1 MASEK
6 LVNEIKARAVKHGDF
21 TLASGKKSSYYLDLK
36 LAYTEPSVLKSIAAA
51 LRESAQELD
60 VDRVAG
66 MELGAVPLAVALS
79 LELDVPFVIIRKEK
93 KGYGAAKRFEGE
105 IKNGENIL
113 LVEDVVTTG
122 GSVGQAVDVIRG
134 AGGKCKQ
141 AITVIDRLEGGEENL
156 QKINIDLT
164 SILTIRDLEL

>member
-1 MASEK
+1 MSKQK
-6 LVNEIKARAVKHGDF
+6 LIDEIKTRAVKRGDF
-21 TLASGKKSSYYLDLK
+21 TLASGRKSSYYLDLK
-36 LAYTEPSVLKSIAAA
+36 LAYTEPSVLKAITEA
-51 LRESAQELD
+51 LREGAQGLD

-105 IKNGENIL
+105 INEGENIL

-122 GSVGQAVDVIRG
+122 GSVGQAVDVIRS
-134 AGGKCKQ
+134 AGGRCSR
-141 AITVIDRLEGGEENL
+141 AITVIDRLEGGEESL
-156 QKINIDLT
+156 QKINIDLI

>member
-6 LVNEIKARAVKHGDF
+6 LIDEIKKRAVKHGDF
-21 TLASGKKSSYYLDLK
+21 TLASGRKSSYYLDLK
-36 LAYTEPSVLKSIAAA
+36 LAYTEPSVLKAIAEA
-51 LRESAQELD
+51 LRDGAQGLD
-60 VDRVAG
+60 VERIAG

-79 LELDVPFVIIRKEK
+79 LELGVPFVIIRKEK
-93 KGYGAAKRFEGE
+93 KGYGAGKRFEGE
-105 IKNGENIL
+105 IREGERIL

-122 GSVGQAVDVIRG
+122 GSVAQAVEVIRS
-134 AGGKCKQ
+134 AGGECKQ

>member
-1 MASEK
+1 MADKK
-6 LVNEIKARAVKHGDF
+6 LIEEIKSRAVKHGDF
-21 TLASGKKSSYYLDLK
+21 TLASGKKSTYYLDLK
-36 LAYTEPSVLKSIAAA
+36 LAYTEPSVLRAISQGLKERARGQA
-51 LRESAQELD
+51 

-79 LELDVPFVIIRKEK
+79 LDLDVPFVIIRKEK
-93 KGYGAAKRFEGE
+93 KGYGAGKRFEGE
-105 IKNGENIL
+105 IKEGERIL

-122 GSVGQAVDVIRG
+122 GSVAQAVEIIRG
-134 AGGKCKQ
+134 AGGECKR
-141 AITVIDRLEGGEENL
+141 AVTVIDRLEGGAENL